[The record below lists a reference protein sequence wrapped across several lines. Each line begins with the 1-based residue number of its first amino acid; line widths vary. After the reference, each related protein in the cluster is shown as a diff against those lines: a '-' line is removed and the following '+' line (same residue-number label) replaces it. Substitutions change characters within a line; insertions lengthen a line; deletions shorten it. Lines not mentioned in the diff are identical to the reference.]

1 MSCNACKTTRGSYF
15 QIYYLRSFS
24 PSSLF
29 TSFLFPLLSPSLIF
43 LHLSLFFPSSFS
55 FPPILPLSYFP
66 LLSSPLLSPSLLF
79 LPLSLFSLLF
89 LSSFTSILF
98 SLFLSSLF
106 FFPLLF
112 HLPSFSLSFLL
123 PCSLFT
129 SSFTFLPL
137 SLFSLHPLLSPSLR
151 SRIIVLNLLP
161 SSS

>member
-66 LLSSPLLSPSLLF
+66 LLSSPLLSPSLLS
-79 LPLSLFSLLF
+79 PSCSLLF
-89 LSSFTSILF
+89 SFSPFYFTYPPFPSLSYFPVLF
-98 SLFLSSLF
+98 S
-106 FFPLLF
+106 
-112 HLPSFSLSFLL
+112 
-123 PCSLFT
+123 
-129 SSFTFLPL
+129 
-137 SLFSLHPLLSPSLR
+137 PLLSPSFLFLY
-151 SRIIVLNLLP
+151 SLFTLCFHLP
-161 SSS
+161 FVRGS